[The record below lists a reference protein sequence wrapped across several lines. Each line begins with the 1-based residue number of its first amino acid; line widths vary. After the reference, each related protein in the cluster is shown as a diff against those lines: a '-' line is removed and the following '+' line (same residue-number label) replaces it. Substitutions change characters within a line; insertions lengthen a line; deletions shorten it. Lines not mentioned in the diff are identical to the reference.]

1 MKVMVRNRLVKV
13 SFRERV
19 RINAVSKMNGG
30 QYKVLSVC
38 GREGRAGLRVCVG
51 GVFVGVNISDF
62 PYSI

>member
-19 RINAVSKMNGG
+19 WINAVSKMNGG

-38 GREGRAGLRVCVG
+38 GREGRAGLHVCVG
-51 GVFVGVNISDF
+51 ACVCGS
-62 PYSI
+62 